1 MTKRYIVQTMGCQMN
16 VHDSRRIE
24 EVLRAS
30 GWQATDEAT
39 LADLVIF
46 NTCSI
51 REKAEH
57 KLMSALGTV
66 RPLKDARKDVVI
78 AVAGCVA
85 QQVVADLGGGAG
97 AELQRGGGVGEDGLS
112 HGHTLGNTTWRG
124 SQPCV
129 ARRAIRGAGV
139 AEPFTAPAQTGA
151 AAQGEPS
158 QQGGT
163 MSVQH
168 THDARSV
175 RARERAS

>member
-85 QQVVADLGGGAG
+85 QQEGENLLKKARFVDVVLGPDNIP
-97 AELQRGGGVGEDGLS
+97 EL
-112 HGHTLGNTTWRG
+112 
-124 SQPCV
+124 
-129 ARRAIRGAGV
+129 
-139 AEPFTAPAQTGA
+139 PAL
-151 AAQGEPS
+151 
-158 QQGGT
+158 
-163 MSVQH
+163 V
-168 THDARSV
+168 
-175 RARERAS
+175 